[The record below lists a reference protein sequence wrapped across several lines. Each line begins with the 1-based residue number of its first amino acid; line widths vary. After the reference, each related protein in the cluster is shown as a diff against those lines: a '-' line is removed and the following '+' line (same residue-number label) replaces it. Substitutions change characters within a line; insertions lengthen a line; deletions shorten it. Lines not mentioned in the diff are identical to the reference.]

1 MVAPD
6 FRFFLVLNANH
17 KGLHSSQGN
26 TARLTKLS
34 VEIGIGED
42 AAQEAEGQRIL
53 LIRTV
58 LSGHPAG

>member
-1 MVAPD
+1 MVDSD

-17 KGLHSSQGN
+17 KALHSSGGN

-42 AAQEAEGQRIL
+42 AVQEAEGQRIL